1 MKRNCRVAIALV
13 FFFSGLTTHAQG
25 NGFNCAPFAPTAAEK
40 HRMDDLNRQIYQ
52 IMQHKSSNA
61 RNASFGCSTDQ
72 GGVITLPVV
81 VHIID
86 SSGVTIAS
94 NANITQMIKSLNDQ
108 WRRVTGNGVDMK
120 IQFALAQRDPFGHA
134 TNGINR
140 VSGRNTVGYLQY
152 GLNLAI
158 NKNEVMDL
166 SYWPSDQYIN
176 IYILTKMV
184 GEAGGATS
192 PGSLGKEGI
201 FIVAF
206 NGLFSVGNTT
216 MTHSMGHYLGLYH
229 THETIFNTTGNDC
242 PDDNNCATQGDLIC
256 DTHPHKITDCGSTS
270 CPGSGDL
277 NNSFFNYMSYCGP
290 LTRFTQG
297 QKDRVRLILFS
308 QYRIGLVTTT
318 KALIPVTTSLEASID
333 SVVYVNDL
341 ASPLCGHKLD
351 SVLLRIN
358 NLGTSNINL
367 VKIGTSVAGVLT
379 NTVTKSVTI
388 TPGTSKLVSVPAIT
402 FTAAGSYD
410 LSFELLQI
418 NSNRIDY
425 DTLNNKVCTT
435 VEPII
440 LTVNT
445 TTTASPPSGGVF
457 TGGRSFTCNGIDTLR
472 VFKNPGYDLIG
483 IYDEGGNFITSD
495 SLWYYPIDV
504 NEFSTD
510 KQFTAVL
517 QKKSFTITTAV
528 NPANAGTV
536 TPGGTY
542 DYGTSKT
549 LETHKKIGYV
559 FLHWKKNNIFY
570 SSDSIIPITIDDN
583 ANYVAVYDIATGIK
597 KSTINEIIKI
607 YPNPASNI
615 LQIEIQSN
623 QNTSIT
629 LNIIDT
635 KGSLMETKTIT
646 NSNDIINTSFNVSK
660 LAKGNYLLNLYDEA
674 GMVSYKFI
682 VE

>member
-25 NGFNCAPFAPTAAEK
+25 NGFNCASFALTAAEK
-40 HRMDDLNRQIYQ
+40 LRMDDLNRQVYQ
-52 IMQHKSSNA
+52 IMQHKNNNA
-61 RNASFGCSTDQ
+61 RNASFGCATDQ

-94 NANITQMIKSLNDQ
+94 NANITQMIKNLNDQ
-108 WRRVTGNGVDMK
+108 WRKVTGDGVDMK

-140 VSGRNTVGYLQY
+140 VSGRNTTGYLSY
-152 GLNLAI
+152 GLDLSI
-158 NKNEVMDL
+158 NKNQVMNL
-166 SYWPSDQYIN
+166 SYWDPIQYIN
-176 IYILTKMV
+176 VYIITKMV
-184 GEAGGATS
+184 GSGATS
-192 PGSLGKEGI
+192 TVPGSIGKEGI
-201 FIVAF
+201 FITAF
-206 NGLFSVGNTT
+206 SGLFSNGNVTL
-216 MTHSMGHYLGLYH
+216 THEVGHYIGLLH
-229 THETIFNTTGNDC
+229 TFEGGNSSIC
-242 PDDNNCATQGDLIC
+242 PDDNDCATQGDLVC
-256 DTHPHKITDCGSTS
+256 DTHPHKIGECGSTS

-277 NNSFFNYMSYCGP
+277 NNSFLNYMSYCGP

-308 QYRIGLVTTT
+308 QYRVSLITSP
-318 KALIPVTTSLEASID
+318 ALIPTNITLEASID
-333 SVVYVNDL
+333 SIVYVNDL
-341 ASPLCGHKLD
+341 NSPLCGHKLD
-351 SVLLRIN
+351 SVLLRVN
-358 NLGTSNINL
+358 NLGTSNITS
-367 VKIGTSVAGVLT
+367 VKIGTTVAGVLT
-379 NTVTKSVTI
+379 NTVTKSVSI
-388 TPGTSKLVSVPAIT
+388 APRTSQLVSVPAIT

-570 SSDSIIPITIDDN
+570 SSDSIIPIIIDDN

>member
-1 MKRNCRVAIALV
+1 MKRKLSIIMLLLFGSLV
-13 FFFSGLTTHAQG
+13 THAQG
-25 NGFNCAPFAPTAAEK
+25 NGFTCGSIPPSEK
-40 HRMDDLNRQIYQ
+40 DNVRFQKFEQYIYQ
-52 IMQHKSSNA
+52 KLNQPTNA

-94 NANITQMIKSLNDQ
+94 NTNITQMIKNLNDQ
-108 WRRVTGNGVDMK
+108 WRRITGDGVDMK
-120 IQFALAQRDPFGHA
+120 IQFALAVRDPFGNA
-134 TNGINR
+134 TSGINR
-140 VSGRNTVGYLQY
+140 VSGRNIPNYLNS
-152 GLNLAI
+152 GLNLST
-158 NKNEVMDL
+158 NLVSVLNL
-166 SYWPSDQYIN
+166 GNWRSDRYIN
-176 IYILTKMV
+176 IYIVTKLV
-184 GEAGGATS
+184 GAAGYGTLPGNAGYDGIFLS
-192 PGSLGKEGI
+192 PGQT
-201 FIVAF
+201 FT
-206 NGLFSVGNTT
+206 NGNDFL
-216 MTHSMGHYLGLYH
+216 THEMGHYMGLFH
-229 THETIFNTTGNDC
+229 TFETVFNDSGNEC
-242 PDDNNCATQGDLIC
+242 QNDNCLLRGDRNC
-256 DTHPHKITDCGSTS
+256 DTPPVKVDDCGSTT
-270 CPGSGDL
+270 CPGSGDP
-277 NNSFFNYMSYCGP
+277 NNSFKNYMSYCNGA
-290 LTRFTQG
+290 TRFTQG
-297 QKDRVRLILFS
+297 QKDRVRAALFS
-308 QYRIGLVTTT
+308 EYRISLISSP
-318 KALIPVTTSLEASID
+318 ALIPVTTSLEASID
-333 SVVYVNDL
+333 SVVYVNNL

-410 LSFELLQI
+410 LSFELLQT

-597 KSTINEIIKI
+597 NNTLDIDVSI
-607 YPNPASNI
+607 YPNPTSDVVNIAVASIGKFNGVISIVNI
-615 LQIEIQSN
+615 LGQTLEQRVVNASTSN
-623 QNTSIT
+623 FQFDVSTFN
-629 LNIIDT
+629 
-635 KGSLMETKTIT
+635 KGSYFISLRDEE
-646 NSNDIINTSFNVSK
+646 SNTQ
-660 LAKGNYLLNLYDEA
+660 E
-674 GMVSYKFI
+674 MYKFI
-682 VE
+682 VR

>member
-1 MKRNCRVAIALV
+1 
-13 FFFSGLTTHAQG
+13 
-25 NGFNCAPFAPTAAEK
+25 
-40 HRMDDLNRQIYQ
+40 
-52 IMQHKSSNA
+52 
-61 RNASFGCSTDQ
+61 
-72 GGVITLPVV
+72 
-81 VHIID
+81 
-86 SSGVTIAS
+86 
-94 NANITQMIKSLNDQ
+94 
-108 WRRVTGNGVDMK
+108 
-120 IQFALAQRDPFGHA
+120 
-134 TNGINR
+134 
-140 VSGRNTVGYLQY
+140 
-152 GLNLAI
+152 
-158 NKNEVMDL
+158 
-166 SYWPSDQYIN
+166 
-176 IYILTKMV
+176 MV
-184 GEAGGATS
+184 GAGAAATT
-192 PGSLGKEGI
+192 PGVSGKEGI
-201 FIVAF
+201 FITAYSGV
-206 NGLFSVGNTT
+206 FSVGNVTL
-216 MTHSMGHYLGLYH
+216 THEMGHYMGLYH
-229 THETIFNTTGNDC
+229 TFETVFNTTGNDC
-242 PDDNNCATQGDLIC
+242 PDDNDCATQGDLIC

-297 QKDRVRLILFS
+297 QKTRVRLILFS
-308 QYRIGLVTTT
+308 QYRIGLITSS
-318 KALIPVTTSLEASID
+318 ALIPTNIALEVSVD
-333 SVVYVNDL
+333 SVVYTNDL
-341 ASPLCGHKLD
+341 FSPLCGHKLD
-351 SVLLRIN
+351 SVQLRVN
-358 NLGTSNINL
+358 NLGTTTITSL
-367 VKIGTSVAGVLT
+367 KISTSVAGVLT
-379 NTVTKSVTI
+379 NTVTKSVAI
-388 TPGTSKLVSVPAIT
+388 APGTSKLVSVPAIT
-402 FTAAGSYD
+402 FTTSGAYD
-410 LSFELLQI
+410 LFFELLQI
-418 NSNRIDY
+418 NSSRVDY
-425 DTLNNKVCTT
+425 DTLNNQVCSK

-440 LTVNT
+440 LQVNT

-570 SSDSIIPITIDDN
+570 SSDSIIPIIIDDN

>member
-1 MKRNCRVAIALV
+1 
-13 FFFSGLTTHAQG
+13 
-25 NGFNCAPFAPTAAEK
+25 
-40 HRMDDLNRQIYQ
+40 
-52 IMQHKSSNA
+52 
-61 RNASFGCSTDQ
+61 
-72 GGVITLPVV
+72 
-81 VHIID
+81 
-86 SSGVTIAS
+86 
-94 NANITQMIKSLNDQ
+94 
-108 WRRVTGNGVDMK
+108 MK

-158 NKNEVMDL
+158 NKNEVMNL
-166 SYWPSDQYIN
+166 SYWPANQYIN
-176 IYILTKMV
+176 IYIVTKLV
-184 GEAGGATS
+184 GGGGAATT
-192 PGSLGKEGI
+192 PGSVGKEGI
-201 FIVAF
+201 FLTPTGTF
-206 NGLFSVGNTT
+206 TSGNDFL
-216 MTHSMGHYLGLYH
+216 THEMGHYFGLYH
-229 THETIFNTTGNDC
+229 TFETVFNNAGNEC
-242 PDDNNCATQGDLIC
+242 QNDNCELRGDRNC
-256 DTHPHKITDCGSTS
+256 DTPPVKGTDCNSIT
-270 CPGSGDL
+270 CPNSVGDPL
-277 NNSFFNYMSYCGP
+277 NSLQNYMSYCSGAS
-290 LTRFTQG
+290 RFTQG
-297 QKDRVRLILFS
+297 QKDRVTAVLLS
-308 QYRIGLVTTT
+308 EYRIELLSSKG
-318 KALIPVTTSLEASID
+318 KIPANVLLEATID

-570 SSDSIIPITIDDN
+570 SSDSIIPIIIDDN